1 MNYMSNNTVICP
13 KCNTIINLDEIQSKK
28 FNEDLQKNEEK
39 LKADF
44 EKQKSELKAELEKER
59 EKDKKEMWI
68 KALKA
73 AEEKKE
79 LETKDLNSQL
89 EEYKK
94 KQDEAMKN
102 ELELRKKA
110 RELEDRAKNQ
120 EIDNIKKLDEE
131 RKKMEEKMLEDSAK
145 KEEEIFRKIQEDFSK
160 QLAEKDKQAE
170 ILRKSLEE
178 ANRKAIQGSQQIQW
192 EIQENELKEILTRN
206 FPTDTIEDV
215 PTGIKWADLVHTVYN
230 QRWQKVWVILWES
243 KNTKTWSNEWIKKLK
258 DDRIIAKAD
267 VCVIVSNTMPDELKH
282 FWLVNDV
289 WVTEFTYFL
298 ALTVAVRDKLLAVH
312 QTSNSLVWKD
322 EKMEHLYNYLSSN
335 EFKSKIENIIE
346 AFKSMKEDLES
357 EKRSMARI
365 WSKREKELERI
376 INNTSFLYWDMQ
388 WIMGNSL
395 QKINYLE
402 LDSGEENLIN

>member
-1 MNYMSNNTVICP
+1 MSENTIICP
-13 KCNTIINLDEIQSKK
+13 KCSTHINLDELQAKK

-39 LKADF
+39 LKKEF
-44 EKQKSELKAELEKER
+44 EKR
-59 EKDKKEMWI
+59 EEEIKKEMWL

-79 LETKDLNSQL
+79 LETKDMQIQL
-89 EEYKK
+89 EEFKK
-94 KQDEAMKN
+94 KQDESVKN
-102 ELELRKKA
+102 ELELRKKT
-110 RELEDRAKNQ
+110 RELEEKAKNA
-120 EIDNIKKLDEE
+120 EIDSIRKLDIEKKKLEE
-131 RKKMEEKMLEDSAK
+131 AM
-145 KEEEIFRKIQEDFSK
+145 KEEQKKNAEEMYRKMQEDQGK
-160 QLAEKDKQAE
+160 LLAEKDKQME
-170 ILRKSLEE
+170 IMRKHLEE
-178 ANRKAIQGSQQIQW
+178 ANRKANQWSQQIQW
-192 EIQENELKEILTRN
+192 EIQENELKEKLQKN
-206 FPTDTIEDV
+206 FPFDTIEDV
-215 PTGIKWADLVHTVYN
+215 PTWIKWADLIQTVRN
-230 QRWQKVWVILWES
+230 ERGQSVWIILWES
-243 KNTKTWSNEWIKKLK
+243 KNTKTWWGDWIKKLK

-267 VCVIVSNTMPDELKH
+267 VCIIVSNTMPDDIKH

-298 ALTVAVRDKLLAVH
+298 AVTVAVRDKLLSLHTV
-312 QTSNSLVWKD
+312 SNSLVWKD
-322 EKMEHLYNYLSSN
+322 EKMELLYSYLSSI

-388 WIMGNSL
+388 WIMWNSL

-402 LDSGEENLIN
+402 LWAWEDDVIDNEIV